1 MKILVKY
8 DQKELD
14 KTSTV
19 YNVVISKVKK
29 CETLR
34 EAMIFYKTIKND
46 IRTVG
51 IPVIEN
57 GINE

>member
-14 KTSTV
+14 KTSTI

-29 CETLR
+29 CDSLH
-34 EAMIFYKTIKND
+34 EAMSFYKIIKND

-57 GINE
+57 ESV